1 MKRIR
6 LFLLLLVFMMISLY
20 GCKGAASDESRMGE
34 TEAEGTEKSAGDDA
48 GEPDGME
55 ETTVPQLDKVKM
67 ICELATLE
75 CRYHNVAKS
84 VKEAGTGL
92 SHFGEKERI
101 FWIEYTGIAEISFK
115 IEDLKMEQEGTNI
128 TITLPAPQVSCRVD
142 SDSWTPDSYVI
153 SDDQWI
159 QKNPITAEDQ
169 TQAVYEA
176 QMAMEENI
184 RNNSSLLNTA
194 KLQAKELIENYIAQ
208 IGEATGVTYTIS
220 WEVQNADTETL

>member
-20 GCKGAASDESRMGE
+20 GCQGAVSDESRIGE
-34 TEAEGTEKSAGDDA
+34 TEAEGREESI
-48 GEPDGME
+48 GEGASNPDGVE

-67 ICELATLE
+67 ICELVTLE

-128 TITLPAPQVSCRVD
+128 IITLPEPRISCRVD

-176 QMAMEENI
+176 QMAMEEDI

-194 KLQAKELIENYIAQ
+194 KLQAKELIENYIAR
-208 IGEATGVTYTIS
+208 IGEATGVAYTIS
-220 WEVQNADTETL
+220 WEDAGASDES

>member
-1 MKRIR
+1 MKNMK
-6 LFLLLLVFMMISLY
+6 LFLLLFVLMLISLW
-20 GCKGAASDESRMGE
+20 GCKGTSSDESATDKTNAGE
-34 TEAEGTEKSAGDDA
+34 TAEDAAETEEMKD
-48 GEPDGME
+48 
-55 ETTVPQLDKVKM
+55 ETTVPQIDKVKM

-115 IEDLKMEQEGTNI
+115 IEDLKMRQDGTNI
-128 TITLPAPQVSCRVD
+128 TITLPEPQVSCRVD
-142 SDSWTPDSYVI
+142 SDSWTRDSYVI

-159 QKNPITAEDQ
+159 QKNPITADDQ
-169 TQAVYEA
+169 VQAVNEA
-176 QMAMEENI
+176 QTVMEENI

-220 WEVQNADTETL
+220 WEEAEGPV

>member
-1 MKRIR
+1 MKKMKLF
-6 LFLLLLVFMMISLY
+6 LFLLVLMGITLW
-20 GCKGAASDESRMGE
+20 GCQGAVSDESLTDKR
-34 TEAEGTEKSAGDDA
+34 DA
-48 GEPDGME
+48 GETAEDTAEAEEMKD
-55 ETTVPQLDKVKM
+55 ETTVPQIDKIKM

-115 IEDLKMEQEGTNI
+115 IEDLKMRQDGTNI
-128 TITLPAPQVSCRVD
+128 IITLPEPQVTCRVD
-142 SDSWTPDSYVI
+142 SDSWTQDSYVI

-159 QKNPITAEDQ
+159 QKNPITAADQ
-169 TQAVYEA
+169 VQAVNEA
-176 QMAMEENI
+176 QTAMEENI

-208 IGEATGVTYTIS
+208 IGEATGVIYTVS
-220 WEVQNADTETL
+220 WEEAGIY